1 MDRRIVVAG
10 LTTLLVGIT
19 AAAQITLAQQAPG
32 SAPPASRPGVQQ
44 SGPGSAPPASRPAET
59 AAGMIKA
66 VDSTGRMIVLDDG
79 TKFVIPTDLKVSRE
93 QLKEGATV
101 RVTYEAS
108 GGQNVVKSIQ
118 VQPSK

>member
-44 SGPGSAPPASRPAET
+44 SAPGSAET
-59 AAGMIKA
+59 ATGMIKA

-79 TKFVIPTDLKVSRE
+79 TKLVIPTDLKVSRE
-93 QLKEGATV
+93 QIKEGATV
-101 RVTYEAS
+101 RVTYEAA